1 MPAKPA
7 KKKKAKAPL
16 ASAPESASLAQLNAT
31 ANRFVASLDRLMAQQ
46 DKRDA
51 KLEAEQAKRDAK
63 LEAEQAKRDA
73 KLEAEQAKRDA
84 KLKAERDKR
93 DAEFRKE
100 QAERD
105 AKLKAERDKHDAK
118 LKAERDKHDAK
129 LEAEQAKRD
138 AKLKAQQVKFRKEQA
153 KRDAEFRKEQA
164 ERDAKQAAHV
174 NAWME
179 RLGES
184 DEKTRKRVEDA
195 EKARGR
201 VAEALF
207 RKALPGLLAKEG
219 MPVDH
224 VVPRALKVDD
234 REYDFIARNGKMN
247 FVGEIKVRF
256 RVKDLLQLRGLL
268 ASFREDCPEL
278 AGDRPIYGVVCGM
291 VVDEDAANIARR
303 GGFLV
308 VDGRTEA
315 KLHMPPQIR
324 NH

>member
-7 KKKKAKAPL
+7 KKKKTKAPL

-63 LEAEQAKRDA
+63 L
-73 KLEAEQAKRDA
+73 
-84 KLKAERDKR
+84 KAERDKR

-105 AKLKAERDKHDAK
+105 AKLKAEQDK
-118 LKAERDKHDAK
+118 RDAK
-129 LEAEQAKRD
+129 LEAEQ
-138 AKLKAQQVKFRKEQA
+138 VK
-153 KRDAEFRKEQA
+153 FRKEQA